1 MFVLFL
7 SISLKLT
14 LVIYLFLVSFGSF
27 NGKCIGTNYTQQLFT
42 WFVSRAVH
50 QDKNAKQ
57 KPQGRQSFN
66 LVWPCLLSK
75 KSLIIVSV
83 QTVLIDYYIQFDSTK
98 HLSYRQTRRTVC
110 NETILTLILI
120 TDKDRPAIG
129 HIYRILKSIFSVIV
143 TVIWKFALQR

>member
-1 MFVLFL
+1 MLFPFSALCLTAQLVLIYDHRLQNEPLVPDCVRLVRACFFFLNFFFLCLMFVLFL

-75 KSLIIVSV
+75 RV
-83 QTVLIDYYIQFDSTK
+83 
-98 HLSYRQTRRTVC
+98 
-110 NETILTLILI
+110 
-120 TDKDRPAIG
+120 
-129 HIYRILKSIFSVIV
+129 
-143 TVIWKFALQR
+143 